1 MQVGGSA
8 FLKKCWLRNCDGRLR
23 RFGESGRGVNESYFR
38 RLDDGEKFIY
48 NSIQLNKV
56 VGRELNENPFKARN
70 D

>member
-1 MQVGGSA
+1 M
-8 FLKKCWLRNCDGRLR
+8 